1 MERKLTTIVAADVVG
16 YSKMMAANEEGTLN
30 ILRERREIVDAII
43 NDHGGTIFGSA
54 GDSVIAQFD
63 SPVRAT
69 ESAILFQNKLHA
81 HNQLAPEDKR
91 MVFRAGINIGDVMVA
106 EDNLFGDAVNI
117 AARLEAEARPGGIC
131 ISKSVLEMI
140 ERKLKVSFED
150 AGELDLKNI
159 DHPVTAYFV
168 IPSKNDMRWSVEDDS
183 PKVSVEKTE
192 PGSLAVMLFKNLSKD
207 EEQEY
212 FCEGFSEDLISALS
226 QFRKLVVISGNASF
240 AYRETKKSPSKIGKE
255 LGIRYILE
263 GSVRKMGPR
272 LRINASLIATAEG
285 KTVWSN
291 KYDVQTDEIFDVQD
305 ELIETLVATIAGRVE
320 ADETQKISTA
330 RPDNLD
336 AYDLVLKGLEFHK
349 RGGITK
355 ENAEKAVEYF
365 SKAIETDP
373 NYARAY
379 AWKACSTATVAQW
392 DPERFGGN
400 WLESCFD
407 SVSHAMDID
416 PDDAEAHRILGAIR
430 MFKGEFDASLNHH
443 EKARDLCPSDAYIR
457 FKYAT
462 VLIYVGDPEK
472 ALEEIQ
478 IAKRLDPFCP
488 DYLLEDEG
496 ICYFW
501 LNKFDEALE
510 SFRTLKVPSRN
521 SLFYRTATLGKKG
534 QQNDAKI
541 SLAEALS
548 VTNLSISEFINTQFY
563 KSEDTVSSLRMT
575 LEDIAA

>member
-30 ILRERREIVDAII
+30 ILRERREIVDGII

-69 ESAILFQNKLHA
+69 ESAIQFQNKLHA
-81 HNQLAPEDKR
+81 HNQLAPEDER

-240 AYRETKKSPSKIGKE
+240 AYRETKKSPSKIGQE
-255 LGIRYILE
+255 LGIRYMLE
-263 GSVRKMGPR
+263 GSVRKTLP
-272 LRINASLIATAEG
+272 LRSG
-285 KTVWSN
+285 
-291 KYDVQTDEIFDVQD
+291 
-305 ELIETLVATIAGRVE
+305 
-320 ADETQKISTA
+320 
-330 RPDNLD
+330 
-336 AYDLVLKGLEFHK
+336 
-349 RGGITK
+349 
-355 ENAEKAVEYF
+355 
-365 SKAIETDP
+365 
-373 NYARAY
+373 
-379 AWKACSTATVAQW
+379 
-392 DPERFGGN
+392 
-400 WLESCFD
+400 
-407 SVSHAMDID
+407 
-416 PDDAEAHRILGAIR
+416 AH
-430 MFKGEFDASLNHH
+430 F
-443 EKARDLCPSDAYIR
+443 
-457 FKYAT
+457 
-462 VLIYVGDPEK
+462 
-472 ALEEIQ
+472 
-478 IAKRLDPFCP
+478 
-488 DYLLEDEG
+488 
-496 ICYFW
+496 
-501 LNKFDEALE
+501 
-510 SFRTLKVPSRN
+510 
-521 SLFYRTATLGKKG
+521 
-534 QQNDAKI
+534 
-541 SLAEALS
+541 
-548 VTNLSISEFINTQFY
+548 
-563 KSEDTVSSLRMT
+563 
-575 LEDIAA
+575 